1 MRRHLNL
8 LYLLGP
14 EHLSKW
20 ENNEIRYSIRSMDS
34 TNPIDWI
41 GITGPWLP
49 PFLKDVYH
57 VPVQLPDNK
66 KFRNL
71 LNQLLHAVTDD
82 NVPEEFILMNDDF
95 FMRKMPEWNWE
106 PTYMGPVPAKPRNH
120 WQRTVWNT
128 GEWLKKRG
136 IENPLSYEGHTP
148 MPINKWKAQVT
159 LRELIPA
166 MDDKL
171 AMQFR
176 TAYGNMW
183 SIGGNLHINAKH
195 RNLAAWPNDSPFL
208 STKGEPIQEI
218 KDFITQTWPIKSRW
232 EV

>member
-1 MRRHLNL
+1 MRRRLNL

-14 EHLSKW
+14 AELSKW
-20 ENNEIRYSIRSMDS
+20 DNNELRYSIRSMS
-34 TNPIDWI
+34 ETNPVDSVTIC
-41 GITGPWLP
+41 GPWSP
-49 PFLKDVYH
+49 PFLKGFHYIH
-57 VPVQLPDNK
+57 VDIGPK

-71 LNQLLHAVTDD
+71 LNQLLHAAMDPCL
-82 NVPEEFILMNDDF
+82 PEDLILMNDDF

-106 PTYMGPVPAKPRNH
+106 PTFMGPVPAKPRNH

-128 GEWLKKRG
+128 GEWLKTRG

-148 MPINKWKAQVT
+148 MPIEKTKMGIT

-176 TAYGNMW
+176 TAYGNLW
-183 SIGGNLHINAKH
+183 NIGGNLHVNAKH
-195 RNLAAWPNDSPFL
+195 RSLAAWPNDSPFL
-208 STKGEPIQEI
+208 STKGQPVQEI